1 MFFNQIMSNSVTLYV
16 SKADAATPAAGIAK
30 IFFAIFL
37 YLLWIY

>member
-1 MFFNQIMSNSVTLYV
+1 MSNSITLYV

-30 IFFAIFL
+30 IFPATL